1 MMMKDG
7 DWVGLFV
14 GTLVAL
20 IKEGVIDKVGNR
32 VGTASDG
39 MVGLCVKVDG

>member
-1 MMMKDG
+1 MMIKDG

-14 GTLVAL
+14 GTLVVL
-20 IKEGVIDKVGNR
+20 IKEGVIDTVGNR

-39 MVGLCVKVDG
+39 MVGFCVKVNG